1 MILRLRVAS
10 VLDILPVKSTKND
23 YKGYYL
29 IPFRV
34 SYRFPSCQMETADSF
49 TMMSREVIIS

>member
-10 VLDILPVKSTKND
+10 ILDILPLKSTKND

-34 SYRFPSCQMETADSF
+34 SYRFPSCQMETADSLI
-49 TMMSREVIIS
+49 MMS

>member
-10 VLDILPVKSTKND
+10 ISDILPLKSTKND

-34 SYRFPSCQMETADSF
+34 SYRFPSCQMETADSLI
-49 TMMSREVIIS
+49 MMS